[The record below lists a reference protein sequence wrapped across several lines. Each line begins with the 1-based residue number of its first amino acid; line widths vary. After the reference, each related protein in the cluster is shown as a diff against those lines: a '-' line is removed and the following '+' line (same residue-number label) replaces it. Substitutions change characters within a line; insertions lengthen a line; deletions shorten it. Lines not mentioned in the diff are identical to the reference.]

1 MTDEI
6 RHLRVEVEVLER
18 AVHRFEERLAG
29 LREEVTKG
37 FDRLDIVLAN
47 QFGETL
53 MLFGQVNARIAALE
67 TRIDDMERKADERH
81 AEILAAIRGAQP

>member
-6 RHLRVEVEVLER
+6 RHLRVEVQVLER

-29 LREEVTKG
+29 LREEITKG

-53 MLFGQVNARIAALE
+53 MLFSQINARIDALE
-67 TRIDDMERKADERH
+67 RRADERH
-81 AEILAAIRGAQP
+81 AEILAAIKDMRG

>member
-6 RHLRVEVEVLER
+6 RNLRVEVEVLRR

-29 LREEVTKG
+29 LREETTKG
-37 FDRLDIVLAN
+37 FDRVDIVLAN

-53 MLFGQVNARIAALE
+53 MLLGQVNNRVTALE
-67 TRIDDMERKADERH
+67 QKVDKGF
-81 AEILAAIRGAQP
+81 AEVLEAIRGLKP

>member
-6 RHLRVEVEVLER
+6 RHLRVEVQVLER

-29 LREEVTKG
+29 LREEITKG
-37 FDRLDIVLAN
+37 FDRIDIVLAN

-53 MLFGQVNARIAALE
+53 TLFSQVNARIDA
-67 TRIDDMERKADERH
+67 MESKADERH
-81 AEILAAIRGAQP
+81 AEVMAAIRGMQG

>member
-6 RHLRVEVEVLER
+6 RHLRVEVQVLER

-29 LREEVTKG
+29 LREEITKG

-53 MLFGQVNARIAALE
+53 MLFSQVNARI
-67 TRIDDMERKADERH
+67 DGMERRADERH
-81 AEILAAIRGAQP
+81 AEILTAIKDMRG